1 MKKAI
6 FIGLFSLFSCSIN
19 YAADEQKAP
28 GDLKNT
34 LLVWNKLYDS
44 MNKRLTK
51 LENNYKTK
59 VIEQK
64 EFNRNNVEI
73 NNSIKNLNARIN
85 KVEETSSL
93 LKTNNIAK
101 SFKDTINI
109 LNKKSAEI
117 EKRLE
122 TLEVNVSVIEKI
134 YQVSQSPLETL
145 MKIIDEQAAVI
156 NKIEERLAKQ
166 EKMLLAMGKGS
177 QDSVTKRKQY
187 EEPEFAAT
195 SIVEKISTLHETG
208 GKREISDAA
217 RPDTQKP
224 SGSAKDIFVKNI
236 GFYSTGSATKI
247 RGEIENKSNRDYSVA
262 DIEIQF
268 YDEDNDLLESL
279 DIITVNL
286 HKGSTN
292 KFDQFIFG
300 VDGEHI
306 AKYIVLFNN
315 MILTTYRGEIE
326 VKSIEKKDDVEDVV
340 EIEDRVSKPVPV
352 EEKTT
357 EVAYTE
363 PLEDEGLKAIGKD
376 FYIRN
381 VTFSKSGSS
390 TIMKGEIKNDSRD
403 DISIASFSLKVVG
416 KDSDKKF
423 EKKFTIINFSSN
435 GIKKFEQTIDG
446 ILPSQV
452 SDYKIVYKGKR

>member
-6 FIGLFSLFSCSIN
+6 FIGLFSLFLCSIN

-73 NNSIKNLNARIN
+73 NNSIKNLNARID

-93 LKTNNIAK
+93 LKTNNLAM
-101 SFKDTINI
+101 SFKDTIDV
-109 LNKKSAEI
+109 LNNRSAEI

-122 TLEVNVSVIEKI
+122 ALEVNVSVIEKI
-134 YQVSQSPLETL
+134 YHVSQSPLETL
-145 MKIIDEQAAVI
+145 MKVIDEQAAVI
-156 NKIEERLAKQ
+156 NKIEERLVKQ

-177 QDSVTKRKQY
+177 QDRVTKRKQY
-187 EEPEFAAT
+187 EEPEYAAT
-195 SIVEKISTLHETG
+195 SIEEKRSTLHETAG
-208 GKREISDAA
+208 ETETLDAD
-217 RPDTQKP
+217 RTDTQKP

-247 RGEIENKSNRDYSVA
+247 RGEIVNKSNRNYSVA

-286 HKGSTN
+286 RKGSTN

-300 VDGEHI
+300 VDGENI

-315 MILTTYRGEIE
+315 VIITTFKGEIE
-326 VKSIEKKDDVEDVV
+326 VQLIEKKDGLEDVV
-340 EIEDRVSKPVPV
+340 EIEDKVSNLVHV

-357 EVAYTE
+357 EVAYTA
-363 PLEDEGLKAIGKD
+363 PLDDKSFKAIGKD

-381 VTFSKSGSS
+381 VIFLKSGAS

-403 DISIASFSLKVVG
+403 DISIASFGLKVVR

-435 GIKKFEQTIDG
+435 GIKKFEQTIDD

-452 SDYKIVYKGKR
+452 SEYEVVFKGKR